1 MERKKRLFIVEDHK
15 IVRDGL
21 RSLMK
26 TENGLEFV
34 GEAGDGM
41 EAIRCINKT
50 NPDLIILDLN
60 MPKMDGI
67 SIISQIKKQSQDMK
81 ILVLTMHKDEEYIME
96 AFKSGIDGYCIKT
109 TTGKELLNAIRI
121 VLAGRRYISPDIYDM
136 VLKGFIDRRETT
148 KKEPSFESLTQREK
162 EVLKLVAEGYQN
174 KEISEYLCISVK
186 TVEKHRANI
195 MQKLDLHS
203 ASMLTAYAIDK
214 GLVVK

>member
-121 VLAGRRYISPDIYDM
+121 VLAGRRYISPDISDM